1 MLVARCLVCEDEV
14 LRAKL
19 VGYQHAPRLR
29 QHLATHDAGVNTFSS
44 RDVLESF
51 RIERIADEADA
62 DADAE

>member
-1 MLVARCLVCEDEV
+1 MLIARCLVCDGEV
-14 LRAKL
+14 LRAKV

-29 QHLATHDAGVNTFSS
+29 QHLATHERGANTFSS

-62 DADAE
+62 EAE